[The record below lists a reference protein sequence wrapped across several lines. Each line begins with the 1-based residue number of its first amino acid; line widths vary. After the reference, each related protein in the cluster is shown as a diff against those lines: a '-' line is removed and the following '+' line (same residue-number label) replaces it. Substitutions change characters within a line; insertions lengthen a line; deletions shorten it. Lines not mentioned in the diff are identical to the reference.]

1 MWYFVENGSRKGP
14 VSLEEIQSLITQEIV
29 TPTTL
34 VWKQGMNDWLTVDE
48 SELKDL
54 LPKDVPPPIPIDSPP
69 PIPQPPI
76 SINVPRTISVTP
88 ILFAVSGVK
97 LFVMSVGTAGCYD
110 IYWYYKNWKL
120 IKLHDRSAIM
130 PFWRAGFAPI
140 FCYSLFKRIKSTSTS
155 QGIISE
161 FSPFW
166 CTFSWT
172 VRWCLFSFS
181 DKPFIAALGYLGVL
195 ALLPVQVSA
204 NQLNQKVAPGHDSN
218 DGFSAWNIVAIVV
231 VSGLTILSFFLE

>member
-120 IKLHDRSAIM
+120 IKLTN
-130 PFWRAGFAPI
+130 
-140 FCYSLFKRIKSTSTS
+140 K
-155 QGIISE
+155 
-161 FSPFW
+161 
-166 CTFSWT
+166 
-172 VRWCLFSFS
+172 
-181 DKPFIAALGYLGVL
+181 AA
-195 ALLPVQVSA
+195 
-204 NQLNQKVAPGHDSN
+204 
-218 DGFSAWNIVAIVV
+218 
-231 VSGLTILSFFLE
+231 